1 MIVESSL
8 SHLLKSLVDD
18 REHLLFPVVAVSNE
32 SIFERVSLRELG
44 FETKAPVVD
53 VKIDRDRRCD
63 VLGDTLRERVCSGLR
78 NPRRFKFASDLSSI
92 LCIHVE
98 YPPYDFTELF
108 WWNVCA
114 ARDYLS
120 IAVEERCNGPTTHIV
135 AAVDIGALFPV
146 DSFLGELFFV
156 SGNYLRV

>member
-44 FETKAPVVD
+44 FETKAPVVN

-78 NPRRFKFASDLSSI
+78 NPRRFKFVSGFSS
-92 LCIHVE
+92 LFLLHVE
-98 YPPYDFTELF
+98 YRPYEFTGLF
-108 WWNVCA
+108 RWNVCA
-114 ARDYLS
+114 ARGL
-120 IAVEERCNGPTTHIV
+120 
-135 AAVDIGALFPV
+135 L
-146 DSFLGELFFV
+146 
-156 SGNYLRV
+156 